1 MYFSASSSGGTP
13 AFYIE
18 ILKYDGTTFT
28 SIANNSANP
37 EGITNG
43 TVTDLYVCAV
53 PMPLTTLL
61 PTDRIAL
68 RVYIVNSTLGR
79 TITHHTQ
86 DSNLSQVI
94 TTFSSGI
101 SSINGLTKQTQYLAV
116 GTLGTDFNIDSTTDT
131 HTFHL
136 PTASAT
142 NRGAL
147 SSTDWTTFNGKQN
160 QLTLTTTGSGA
171 ATLIADTLN
180 IPVASGGTPA
190 GSTGQIQFNNAGS
203 FGADSGLFWD
213 NTNKRLGVGATP
225 ASNVRLDLRAQG
237 ALSTDIV
244 QRWRNSADTANLGI
258 FTGNGALTLGTYTN
272 PSTQLTIS
280 SGLNFGI
287 YVEGITGISAQNQSG
302 SGTRYAIQALGRSNV
317 VGATAYGIRTGAD
330 SSSASTTNYGIQAF
344 AYNGTTNYAGYFDST
359 GGTTNYALYIQR
371 GDILLGN
378 ATTNKIGFWNK
389 TPIVQPTTAI
399 AAATFITNT
408 SGILNDSATFDG
420 YTIGKIVKALR
431 NVGILA

>member
-1 MYFSASSSGGTP
+1 VFS
-13 AFYIE
+13 
-18 ILKYDGTTFT
+18 
-28 SIANNSANP
+28 SIADNSANP

-43 TVTDLYVCAV
+43 TATHLYVCAV

-68 RVYIVNSTLGR
+68 RVYIVNSVLGR

-142 NRGAL
+142 KRGAL
-147 SSTDWTTFNGKQN
+147 SSADWTTFNGKQN
-160 QLTLTTTGSGA
+160 QLTLTTTGSGP
-171 ATLIADTLN
+171 ATLIGATLN

-190 GSTGQIQFNNAGS
+190 GSTGQIQFNDSGS
-203 FGADSGLFWD
+203 FGADSSLFWD

-237 ALSTDIV
+237 ALSTDII
-244 QRWRNSADTANLGI
+244 QRWRNSADSANLGI
-258 FTGNGALTLGTYTN
+258 ITGDGAFTIGTYTN
-272 PSTQLTIS
+272 PSTQLTINS
-280 SGLNFGI
+280 SLNFGL
-287 YVEGITGISAQNQSG
+287 YVAGVTGIYAQNQSG
-302 SGTRYAIQALGRSNV
+302 SGTRYAIQALGRSAV
-317 VGATAYGIRTGAD
+317 VGATTYGIRTGAD
-330 SSSASTTNYGIQAF
+330 SSVASTTNYGIQAY
-344 AYNGTTNYAGYFDST
+344 AYNGTTNYAGYFDAT

-389 TPIVQPTTAI
+389 TPIVQPTTGI
-399 AAATFITNT
+399 AAATFVTNT

-420 YTIGKIVKALR
+420 YTIGQIVKALR